1 MREAI
6 TAVFLLSVVLGCGS
20 REAEKKVKP
29 ITDQTL
35 VIDVTDQVPDT
46 WLDSSGNH
54 HSDQLRVV
62 ERYTAVSENHIMY
75 EATIEDPEVYTEPW
89 TISLPLFLSLIHI

>member
-20 REAEKKVKP
+20 REAAKKVKP

-35 VIDVTDQVPDT
+35 VIDVRTDREFK
-46 WLDSSGNH
+46 SGPF
-54 HSDQLRVV
+54 RV
-62 ERYTAVSENHIMY
+62 RSI
-75 EATIEDPEVYTEPW
+75 
-89 TISLPLFLSLIHI
+89 